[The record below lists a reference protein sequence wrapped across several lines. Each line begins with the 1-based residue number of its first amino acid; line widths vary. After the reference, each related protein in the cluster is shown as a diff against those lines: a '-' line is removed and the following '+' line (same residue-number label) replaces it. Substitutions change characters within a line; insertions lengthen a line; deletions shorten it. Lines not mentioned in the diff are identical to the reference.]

1 MRLIEKQSY
10 LFQNRGIPHENN
22 LNLIGLVLTSRK
34 ITHEVPVSVDFDS
47 QAYAKACSKDSKEVM
62 IDVQELWNAADALGL
77 KYKRVE
83 AKVTMMPRQYKIMF
97 YCYGD

>member
-1 MRLIEKQSY
+1 MKLIEKQSY

-22 LNLIGLVLTSRK
+22 LNMIGMALTSRK
-34 ITHEVPVSVDFDS
+34 IIHKVPVSVDFEPE
-47 QAYAKACSKDSKEVM
+47 AYVKACAGDTKEVM

-83 AKVTMMPRQYKIMF
+83 AEVLMMPRQYKIIF